1 LLNKVLPVSN
11 ENVFYRHAKF
21 YSVDEIATFLKQT
34 HFYALRYTQTIFQML
49 DKIKKP
55 EEEKEGYG

>member
-1 LLNKVLPVSN
+1 
-11 ENVFYRHAKF
+11 VFYRHAKF